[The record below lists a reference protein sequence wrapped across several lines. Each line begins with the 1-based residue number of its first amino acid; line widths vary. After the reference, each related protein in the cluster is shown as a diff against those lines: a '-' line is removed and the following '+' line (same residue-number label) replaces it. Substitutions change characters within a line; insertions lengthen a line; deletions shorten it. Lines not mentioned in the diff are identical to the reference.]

1 MRNTAW
7 QKTFTMVVSCCVVEC
22 RKWRGEWPRLGWF
35 SFPIVPEERRWI
47 DAVRKIG
54 NQPYTFLYQVN
65 RLLEV
70 RKPRHRLTFFKQL

>member
-22 RKWRGEWPRLGWF
+22 RRWRGEWPRLGWF

-47 DAVRKIG
+47 DVVRKKIG
-54 NQPYTFLYQVN
+54 NQPNTHKLADNTSYQVN
-65 RLLEV
+65 
-70 RKPRHRLTFFKQL
+70 